1 MERRESIYEDDEAF
15 NASLDALLNGAYVGD
30 SQHSYS
36 ALMGPSP
43 TPLAGATAIMAE
55 CTEFT
60 APPPLTVLTAGR
72 KRKLSMALAAGGGAP
87 GRAAGA
93 TASLEHPVTTL
104 HHQHPQHQHPHAGHP
119 HPHQTQALNYSARG
133 MVQLPNFSARGM
145 VQLPHMFA
153 SQPLSVGTYA
163 SQPLSVA
170 TGSGSVGTMNLLGT
184 DYFSG
189 SLGQE
194 QSSAAGVG
202 VPVVAAAAAA
212 ASGRNVAQ
220 PIQVTAMGGRQQARQ
235 IQPLGTDYF
244 SGSSSAVAA
253 VRNAAQPILVDL
265 EARKVVS
272 DASRP
277 TSMRGERKKRE
288 MLLWE
293 GRDIGGSAYGE
304 QRILEKGHQ

>member
-163 SQPLSVA
+163 S
-170 TGSGSVGTMNLLGT
+170 
-184 DYFSG
+184 
-189 SLGQE
+189 
-194 QSSAAGVG
+194 
-202 VPVVAAAAAA
+202 
-212 ASGRNVAQ
+212 
-220 PIQVTAMGGRQQARQ
+220 
-235 IQPLGTDYF
+235 
-244 SGSSSAVAA
+244 
-253 VRNAAQPILVDL
+253 
-265 EARKVVS
+265 
-272 DASRP
+272 
-277 TSMRGERKKRE
+277 
-288 MLLWE
+288 
-293 GRDIGGSAYGE
+293 
-304 QRILEKGHQ
+304 